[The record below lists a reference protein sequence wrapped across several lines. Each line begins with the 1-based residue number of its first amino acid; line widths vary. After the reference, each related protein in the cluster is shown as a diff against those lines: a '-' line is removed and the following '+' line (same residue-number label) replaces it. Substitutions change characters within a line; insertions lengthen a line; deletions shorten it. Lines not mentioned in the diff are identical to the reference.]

1 MERGKVFYSFRW
13 RAGSG
18 CFEWEVG
25 RGLRCGEVKG
35 EREREKFITAL
46 FLRDLFGLS
55 GGQRRGLFMPLA
67 TVEFFKR
74 DIF

>member
-35 EREREKFITAL
+35 EREREIHHCP

-55 GGQRRGLFMPLA
+55 GGQRGGLFMPLA